1 MFGYGSFDQTSLKNS
16 SKALFYFSLGLP
28 AFSFIKI
35 FSSFIFARD
44 NTKIPFYFSTIS
56 VLLNIMISVSFFKNL
71 GFIIIPIAT
80 SISSWINALLLYV
93 FLHNENY
100 FKFSKKLF
108 FQITRI
114 LVSAILMSVFLYNL
128 LYYFDSQLSFENNY
142 KVIYLLFIIV
152 LSILIYFFAS
162 LFTKAFKIND
172 IKIKY

>member
-1 MFGYGSFDQTSLKNS
+1 
-16 SKALFYFSLGLP
+16 
-28 AFSFIKI
+28 
-35 FSSFIFARD
+35 
-44 NTKIPFYFSTIS
+44 
-56 VLLNIMISVSFFKNL
+56 MISVSFFKNL